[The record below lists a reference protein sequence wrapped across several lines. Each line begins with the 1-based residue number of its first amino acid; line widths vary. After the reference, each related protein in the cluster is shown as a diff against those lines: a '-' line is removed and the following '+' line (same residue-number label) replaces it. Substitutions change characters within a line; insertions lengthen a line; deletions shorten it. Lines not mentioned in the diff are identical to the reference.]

1 MFDLIEKIKLQPEFV
16 ESFTLDLSLHF
27 NRRLLLPY
35 FSLKIDAH
43 SFIPAIYTSYISP
56 LSLITVVMEKSYYQP
71 LDKTKRTA

>member
-16 ESFTLDLSLHF
+16 KSFTLDLSLHF

-56 LSLITVVMEKSYYQP
+56 LSLITVVMKKAITNH
-71 LDKTKRTA
+71 LT